1 MRIVTLCTLIGIL
14 GGFFAPQIKAD
25 TLHLTSLHWP
35 PYSSSKI
42 QDQGAVIAIT
52 RAAVNA
58 MGHELV
64 VDFYPWSRAVRLVNR
79 HNSKYEGYLP
89 AYTFPTEEFVF
100 SDVIGSS
107 PLGLVEQDR
116 HPISWLQVSDLNQYT
131 LGVVR
136 DYVNT
141 AELDAMIKLGTQK
154 VEVVNSDE
162 HNLRKV
168 ATARIDA
175 AVMDTN
181 VLKYL
186 LLQKELKS
194 LSKKVQVNKKT
205 LENKQMKIAF
215 NNTPEGHFWR
225 DVVNAGLTKI
235 DKDSMLADYMENT
248 GNK

>member
-1 MRIVTLCTLIGIL
+1 MGIVTLCIFFGVL
-14 GGFFAPQIKAD
+14 GSFFTSHIKAD

-42 QDQGAVIAIT
+42 EEQGAVIAIT
-52 RAAVNA
+52 RAAVNV

-79 HNSKYEGYLP
+79 NDSKYKGYLP
-89 AYTFPTEEFVF
+89 AYIYPTEKFIF
-100 SDVIGSS
+100 SDSLGSS
-107 PLGLVEQDR
+107 PLGLVEQER
-116 HPISWLQVSDLNQYT
+116 HPISWLRVADLNQYS
-131 LGVVR
+131 LGVVK

-141 AELDAMIKLGTQK
+141 AELDAMIKMGTQK
-154 VEVVNSDE
+154 IEIVNSDE

-175 AVMDTN
+175 AVMDIN

-186 LLQKELKS
+186 LSQKELKA
-194 LSKKVQVNKKT
+194 LSKKVQVNKNI
-205 LENKQMKIAF
+205 LENKQMTIAF

-235 DKDSMLADYMENT
+235 DKDSMLSSYMENSV
-248 GNK
+248 NK